1 MVNLGWAIYGLTY
14 FGVIALVFVFLS
26 LGSVGYT
33 FCSYYDSMINS
44 QASFN
49 KLGEAYSQNVFTKLD
64 VCLYGDG
71 NVLKKFSLANEMKTV
86 TNIFTNI
93 QIYFDY
99 QDSAS
104 INYIDPTFSTTKIQN
119 WINAMQKYKL
129 GIYKDSDISLTT

>member
-1 MVNLGWAIYGLTY
+1 MVNLGWAIYGITY

-33 FCSYYDSMINS
+33 FCTYYDSMINS

-71 NVLKKFSLANEMKTV
+71 NVL
-86 TNIFTNI
+86 
-93 QIYFDY
+93 
-99 QDSAS
+99 
-104 INYIDPTFSTTKIQN
+104 
-119 WINAMQKYKL
+119 
-129 GIYKDSDISLTT
+129 